1 MAYTNTYLLASTNLG
16 GLATYN
22 AFAQYQELVGR
33 MFGSFIEFKWNN
45 TTKELTLLQRPRAE
59 EELLLYAYNYR
70 PDSELLNDYLAQKW
84 IKSYT
89 LAISKYMLGEAR
101 SKFNTI
107 AGPQGGSTL
116 NGDAL
121 KQEASSELERLDQEL
136 ATQTAGGVGY
146 SFTIG

>member
-1 MAYTNTYLLASTNLG
+1 
-16 GLATYN
+16 
-22 AFAQYQELVGR
+22 

-45 TTKELTLLQRPRAE
+45 TTKELTILQRPRAE
-59 EELLLYAYNYR
+59 EELLLYAYNFR
-70 PDSELLNDYLAQKW
+70 PDSELLNDYLANKW
-84 IKSYT
+84 IKNYT
-89 LAISKYMLGEAR
+89 LSISKYMLGEAR

-121 KQEASSELERLDQEL
+121 KQEASAELEKLDQEL
-136 ATQTAGGVGY
+136 ALQIPGGVGY